1 VRLSYKWRAAIIVAV
16 GLFMAVLD
24 NTVVNVALTQMA
36 RSFNTDVET
45 IKWVA
50 TAYFLA
56 QAAVIPICGYLSDL
70 IGTKIVFLSALALFT
85 VGSGLCAIAPNEQLL
100 IGFRIVQGVG
110 GGALFPIAFAIIFRV
125 FPPAERGPASAVIGV
140 PVLLAPAFGP
150 SIGGF
155 LVTTFN
161 WNAIFTVNLPIGVA
175 ALIFGA
181 LTLQGR
187 DAERASLGTGPGGP
201 EGPTTRRRFDLL
213 GLLLSM
219 AGFTAFVYGI
229 SHAGDPRAIN
239 SSTTLGW
246 GDATVI
252 AYLVVGVALLV
263 AFVVN
268 ELLVSDPVID
278 VRLFRIYT
286 FTSANVL
293 TWAFSALFFGSVFL
307 LPIFFQTVPNPPLTA
322 FDAGAVFI
330 TQGLAAALATV
341 VVGRLYNRIGP
352 RILITLGFALAAV
365 GTYGLTQFTV
375 STSGASVQGWLILR
389 GLGLGFTNIP
399 LQTLVVSAVSNR
411 AMARASSLVNVMRQV
426 AGAIGATLI
435 FTFFSQQTL
444 SAAPGAFKAFLA
456 SPAGQQAQA
465 MCASQADGTSQAAL
479 QACVQNVA
487 RPYITAHSFTSGF
500 NSTFVIVNIATAACI
515 VLALFVGRDP
525 NVVAVKEAAKR
536 GEKVSHAARP
546 AVVGE

>member
-1 VRLSYKWRAAIIVAV
+1 MRLSYKWQAAIIVAV

-36 RSFNTDVET
+36 RSFGTDFET

-56 QAAVIPICGYLSDL
+56 QAAVIPVCGYLSDL
-70 IGTKIVFLSALALFT
+70 IGTKVVFLSALALFT
-85 VGSGLCAIAPNEQLL
+85 VGSGLCAIAPNEHLL
-100 IGFRIVQGVG
+100 IGFRIIQGVG

-150 SIGGF
+150 TIGGF
-155 LVTTFN
+155 LTTTFN
-161 WNAIFTVNLPIGVA
+161 WNAIFTVNLPIGIA
-175 ALIFGA
+175 AFVFGLLI
-181 LTLQGR
+181 LQGR

-201 EGPTTRRRFDLL
+201 EGPTTRRRFDIA

-229 SHAGDPRAIN
+229 SHAGDTRADN
-239 SSTTLGW
+239 TTIGW
-246 GDATVI
+246 SDPTVVTYI
-252 AYLVVGVALLV
+252 TIGVVLLAL
-263 AFVVN
+263 FVVN

-307 LPIFFQTVPNPPLTA
+307 LPNFFQTVPNPPLTA

-341 VVGRLYNRIGP
+341 LVGRLYNRIGP
-352 RILITLGFALAAV
+352 RILITLGFVLAV
-365 GTYGLTQFTV
+365 IGTYGLTQFTV
-375 STSGASVQGWLILR
+375 TTTGASIQGWLILR
-389 GLGLGFTNIP
+389 GFGLGFTNIP
-399 LQTLVVSAVSNR
+399 LQTLVVSAVTNR
-411 AMARASSLVNVMRQV
+411 AMARASSLVNVTRQV
-426 AGAIGATLI
+426 AGAIGTTLI
-435 FTFFSQQTL
+435 ITFFSQQTI
-444 SAAPGAFKAFLA
+444 AAVPGVTATFLG
-456 SPAGQQAQA
+456 SPAGKQAQA
-465 MCASQADGTSQAAL
+465 SCAAQFGSPSSDAVHACIQKVATPYVMPHSITDG
-479 QACVQNVA
+479 
-487 RPYITAHSFTSGF
+487 I
-500 NSTFVIVNIATAACI
+500 NSTFVIVTIATAICI

-525 NVVAVKEAAKR
+525 NVVAVREAAKR
-536 GEKVSHAARP
+536 GEHVSPAASP
-546 AVVGE
+546 AAIGE